1 MSKPRLPAAQEKKI
15 REERRALILILMEM
29 DTLYHRKGEY
39 VSANS
44 FARQLDIPLLAAAHC
59 LGSMRNE
66 GILESIQRKNAKRT
80 GIENWYRRKPPS
92 VLTIPWRKSYKW
104 NPMPSYYRLGAPHFG

>member
-1 MSKPRLPAAQEKKI
+1 MKPRLPAAQEKII
-15 REERRALILILMEM
+15 RDKRRAAILTLMAT

-44 FARQLDIPLLAAAHC
+44 FARQLDISLLAAAHC

-66 GILESIQRKNAKRT
+66 GILESIQRKNAMRT
-80 GIENWYRRKPPS
+80 GVENWYRKKPAS
-92 VLTIPWRKSYKW
+92 ILTKPWRKSYKW
-104 NPMPSYYRLGAPHFG
+104 NPMPPYYQLGAPM